1 MTDAK
6 GRPIRLFMTAGEV
19 SDYIGAAAMLSSLPA
34 SDWLIAHRGYDADWF
49 DPVFTTM
56 IVPLGVCLQT
66 PAGNG

>member
-1 MTDAK
+1 
-6 GRPIRLFMTAGEV
+6 
-19 SDYIGAAAMLSSLPA
+19 MLSSLPA